1 MFVWFVRWRG
11 MFVWFVWWRGM
22 FVWWRGM
29 FLEDYSSGLSR

>member
-29 FLEDYSSGLSR
+29 FLEEYSGLSR